1 MAASGAKRSFARR
14 QSVRASLSMFM
25 AHHSERSA
33 VPILLEQNTDV
44 RVSTCL
50 LGHSK
55 LDTTELYTRV
65 ATFSLET
72 KAGEAGAGVI
82 TWTAKPA
89 QKHDP
94 SNVRWIKDL
103 SCRSE

>member
-1 MAASGAKRSFARR
+1 M
-14 QSVRASLSMFM
+14 
-25 AHHSERSA
+25 
-33 VPILLEQNTDV
+33 
-44 RVSTCL
+44 L

-55 LDTTELYTRV
+55 LDTTVLYTRV

-103 SCRSE
+103 SCRSSLIRDSLSIIRPNQSSRVQAPVLLKMNCGMH